1 MLKINPPNKTTND
14 FTTISITVKHLYNI
28 SANAINLNL
37 NLNILSKFHLKHF
50 FAIIIFHHFIF
61 YNVLQL

>member
-1 MLKINPPNKTTND
+1 MILYHKDKVITFNTINYMLKINPPNKTTND

-37 NLNILSKFHLKHF
+37 NLNI
-50 FAIIIFHHFIF
+50 
-61 YNVLQL
+61 